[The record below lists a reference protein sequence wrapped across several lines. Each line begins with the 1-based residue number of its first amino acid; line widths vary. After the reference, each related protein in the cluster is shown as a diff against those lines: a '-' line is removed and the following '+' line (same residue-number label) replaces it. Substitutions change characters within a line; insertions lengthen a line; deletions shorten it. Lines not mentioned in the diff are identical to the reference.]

1 VNIKYL
7 TEMMVLF
14 SSIFLKLISALLSVI
29 IGFLAGKFSKVDR
42 EHIASLLFYF
52 ISPIVFFA
60 IPASATFSLAALS
73 ITLVTFIIATILCI
87 ICYNLFDMYFDEPS
101 RNILAMTSGTANAG
115 YFVLPVAASLFDDYT
130 LSIYMM
136 AVVGLSIY
144 ESSVGFFVCDG
155 EYSSTKESIKRVM
168 KLPNLNAFV
177 LGCLF
182 SLTGLTLPNFLDDFI
197 YNMRG
202 SYSILGMIMIG
213 LGISTLDKFEID
225 FKFTGSAFLS
235 KFVFYPILVN
245 LFIVLD
251 KFLMHNYNTSHY
263 QALQLL
269 STAPMAANT
278 IVFATFAKA
287 SPEKVAATVLLSAIF
302 SLIYMPTMI
311 SLYFN

>member
-1 VNIKYL
+1 
-7 TEMMVLF
+7 MALF
-14 SSIFLKLISALLSVI
+14 STTFLKLISALLSVI
-29 IGFLAGKFSKVDR
+29 IGFLAGKFNKVER

-60 IPASATFSLAALS
+60 IPASAPLSISALS
-73 ITLVTFIIATILCI
+73 ITLVTFVIATILCL
-87 ICYNLFDMYFDEPS
+87 ICYNLFGMYFDESS
-101 RNILAMTSGTANAG
+101 RNILAMTAGTANAG

-144 ESSVGFFVCDG
+144 ESSVGFFICARNI
-155 EYSSTKESIKRVM
+155 SSTQESIKRVI

-177 LGCLF
+177 LGCIF
-182 SLTGLTLPNFLDDFI
+182 SFAGFTLPDFLDDFI

-213 LGISTLDKFEID
+213 LGISTLNKFEID
-225 FKFTGSAFLS
+225 LKFTGSAFLS
-235 KFVFYPILVN
+235 KFIFYPTIVN
-245 LFIVLD
+245 LFILLD
-251 KFLMHNYNTSHY
+251 KFLMHNYTTSHY

-278 IVFATFAKA
+278 IVFASFAKA
-287 SPEKVAATVLLSAIF
+287 NPEKVATTVLLSAIF

>member
-1 VNIKYL
+1 
-7 TEMMVLF
+7 
-14 SSIFLKLISALLSVI
+14 
-29 IGFLAGKFSKVDR
+29 
-42 EHIASLLFYF
+42 
-52 ISPIVFFA
+52 
-60 IPASATFSLAALS
+60 
-73 ITLVTFIIATILCI
+73 
-87 ICYNLFDMYFDEPS
+87 MYFDESS
-101 RNILAMTSGTANAG
+101 RNILAMTAGTANAG

-144 ESSVGFFVCDG
+144 ESSVGFFICARNI
-155 EYSSTKESIKRVM
+155 SSTQESIKRVI

-177 LGCLF
+177 LGCIF
-182 SLTGLTLPNFLDDFI
+182 SFAGFTLPDFLDDFI

-213 LGISTLDKFEID
+213 LGISTLNKFEID
-225 FKFTGSAFLS
+225 LKFTGSAFLS
-235 KFVFYPILVN
+235 KFIFYPTIVN
-245 LFIVLD
+245 LFILLD
-251 KFLMHNYNTSHY
+251 KFLMHNYTTSHY

-278 IVFATFAKA
+278 IVFASFAKA
-287 SPEKVAATVLLSAIF
+287 NPEKVATTVLLSAIF